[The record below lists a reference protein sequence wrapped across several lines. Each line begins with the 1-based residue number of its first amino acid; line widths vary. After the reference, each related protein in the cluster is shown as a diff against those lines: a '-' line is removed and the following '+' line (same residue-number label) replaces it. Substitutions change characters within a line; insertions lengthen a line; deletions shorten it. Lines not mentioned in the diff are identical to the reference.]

1 MTPAQIALVQ
11 SSWEKV
17 VPIQETAARIFY
29 DRLFTLDPCLR
40 ALFKGSMEEQ
50 GRKLMAMINVAVR
63 GLSRLESIV
72 PAVQDLGRRH
82 VGYGVKD
89 SHYETVGT
97 ALLGTLE
104 QGLGD
109 AFTPEVKEAWA
120 QAYSV
125 LASTMKKAASEV

>member
-29 DRLFTLDPCLR
+29 DRLFTLDPSLR